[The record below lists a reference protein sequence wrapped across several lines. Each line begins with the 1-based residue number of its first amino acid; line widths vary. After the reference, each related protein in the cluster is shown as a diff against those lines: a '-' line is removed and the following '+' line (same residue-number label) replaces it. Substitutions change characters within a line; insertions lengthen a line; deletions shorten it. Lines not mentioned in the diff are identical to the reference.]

1 MDRIQTLAMEME
13 EHSRADHDYKTT
25 VGTVLSVAR
34 RSREIFE
41 GAELPEKR
49 QFINFLVQNPKLKDR
64 ELVFELKQPMNTVL
78 ELAQYASQKRKT
90 TSLSTDRPAWLGGWG
105 SNPRPIG

>member
-1 MDRIQTLAMEME
+1 MDRIQTLVIETE

-25 VGTVLSVAR
+25 VATVLSVAR

-90 TSLSTDRPAWLGGWG
+90 TSLSTDRPAWLRGWG
-105 SNPRPIG
+105 SNPRPAD